1 MTNIIKN
8 NINEVLKSRYLSY
21 AVSTII
27 SRSLPDLRDGLKPV
41 HRRIIYSMY
50 LLKLYNNTPFKKSAR
65 IVGDV
70 MGKFHPH
77 GDQAIYLSLVRMAQD
92 FSSRVTLIEGQG
104 NFGNIDGDNPAAM
117 RYTEARLEK
126 ITELFFDGIEEESI
140 SFSDNYDGQN
150 LEPNVLPSKLPNIL
164 LNGATG
170 IAVGMATNIPPH
182 NLLELNKSII
192 SLIKKPSI
200 SENNLLKII
209 EGPDLPTGA
218 EIVLSPDEKKKIYK
232 TGSGAFVIN
241 SKWHEEKVKNGIFEI
256 VITEIPFQVN
266 KIKIIEQLANLINL
280 KKLPLDDVR
289 DESDLNIRIVLKP
302 KNINIDKNKLVDLC
316 FKLTDL
322 SIKYSCNFNVLE
334 KGRIPKQ
341 LGLKSI
347 LSQFVD
353 FRKITVKRKSKFNIN
368 KNNLRL
374 EILKGYLIVFANLDK
389 IIKIIRTK
397 DNPKKELMKVFK
409 LSENQAEA
417 ILNMR
422 LGSLKKLDELNI
434 NTEINKLK
442 NVNADLKKLINNNDY
457 LNQFLVN
464 EINEITDSLTDA
476 NKLRRSKIIISNDY
490 DLDVKIDEFNE
501 IENFTVLVTKDNSFK
516 RIKDYSENI
525 ESIKNSD
532 HDLKT
537 FINIDSNQKLLLFLS
552 SGKVLTLDPNLL
564 PGGKSS
570 PKSYIELI
578 DVGINEKLVG
588 VFNANTQNKLLL
600 ISKYGKGF
608 IAYSN
613 KMITNQK
620 KGKNII
626 NLKNND
632 ELLNVHFLD
641 HKFLAVVSN
650 SEKLLIFDIAS
661 LPTLNK
667 GAGVQLIKLKEKNY
681 ITDTLLFNLDKGLSW
696 HKASKVKNLKD
707 VKFWIGK
714 RAQVGKKIPKGFN
727 KNLKFNS

>member
-1 MTNIIKN
+1 MTNIIKR
-8 NINEVLKSRYLSY
+8 NINEILKSRYLSY

-41 HRRIIYSMY
+41 HRRIIFSMY
-50 LLKLYNNTPFKKSAR
+50 QLKLFNNTPFKKSAR

-126 ITELFFDGIEEESI
+126 ITELFFDGIEEDSI
-140 SFSDNYDGQN
+140 TFSDNYDGQN
-150 LEPNVLPSKLPNIL
+150 LEPVVLPSKIPNIL
-164 LNGATG
+164 LNGVTG

-182 NLLELNKSII
+182 NLMELNKCIVT
-192 SLIKKPSI
+192 LIKKPSI
-200 SENNLLKII
+200 SENGLLKII

-232 TGSGAFVIN
+232 TGSGSFVIN
-241 SKWHEEKVKNGIFEI
+241 SKWHEEKIKNGMYEI
-256 VITEIPFQVN
+256 VITEIPYQVN
-266 KIKIIEQLANLINL
+266 KIKIIEQFANLINL
-280 KKLPLDDVR
+280 KKLPIEDVR
-289 DESDLNIRIVLKP
+289 DESDHNIRIVLKP
-302 KNINIDKNKLVDLC
+302 KNRNIDKNKLVDLC

-341 LGLKSI
+341 LGLRSI
-347 LSQFVD
+347 LSQFID
-353 FRKITVKRKSKFNIN
+353 FRKHTIKRKSKFNIN

-389 IIKIIRTK
+389 IIQIIRK
-397 DNPKKELMKVFK
+397 EDSPKKVLIKVFK
-409 LSENQAEA
+409 ISEIQAEA

-434 NTEINKLK
+434 NNEINKLK
-442 NVNADLKKLINNNDY
+442 FVNADLKKLINNDDH
-457 LNQFLVN
+457 LNKFL
-464 EINEITDSLTDA
+464 INEISEITESLTDK

-501 IENFTVLVTKDNSFK
+501 IENFTVLVTKDNLLK

-525 ESIKNSD
+525 NSIKNND
-532 HDLKT
+532 HNLKA
-537 FINIDSNQKLLLFLS
+537 FINISSNQKLLLFLS

-564 PGGKSS
+564 PGGKSTS
-570 PKSYIELI
+570 KSYIELT
-578 DVGINEKLVG
+578 DVGMNEKLIG
-588 VFNANTQNKLLL
+588 VFNASTQEKLLL
-600 ISKYGKGF
+600 VSKYGKGF
-608 IAYSN
+608 ILNSEN
-613 KMITNQK
+613 MITNQK

-632 ELLNVHFLD
+632 ELLNVHFVD
-641 HKFLAVVSN
+641 DNFLAIVSN
-650 SEKLLIFDIAS
+650 NEKLLIFNIAS

-667 GAGVQLIKLKEKNY
+667 GAGVQLIKLKENNH
-681 ITDTLLFNLDKGLSW
+681 IIDTVLLNVEKGLSW
-696 HKASKVKNLKD
+696 HKANKVKNIKD
-707 VKFWIGK
+707 IKFWIGK